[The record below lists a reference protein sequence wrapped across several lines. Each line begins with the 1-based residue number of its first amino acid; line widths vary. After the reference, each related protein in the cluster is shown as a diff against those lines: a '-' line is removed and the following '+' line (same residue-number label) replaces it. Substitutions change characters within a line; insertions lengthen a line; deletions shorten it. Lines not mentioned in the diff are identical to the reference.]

1 MNSRC
6 LLSAV
11 GAAARDGS
19 GVSASKTLHRI
30 DEALVRQ
37 EIESAGFKF
46 AAAADFLRNPDDPRD
61 ATSSRATFAVDR
73 FVLKF
78 VKP

>member
-1 MNSRC
+1 MNAKRG
-6 LLSAV
+6 LFAV
-11 GAAARDGS
+11 AAAA
-19 GVSASKTLHRI
+19 ASVGKALHRI
-30 DEALVRQ
+30 DEALVRR
-37 EIESAGFKF
+37 EVEAAGFKF

-61 ATSSRATFAVDR
+61 ATSSRATFRVDA